1 MKANPTRRD
10 ARQPGRIAAGRT
22 AGVATLLAGLPL
34 WATAHVGGDH
44 AHDGLFAGLMHPFT
58 GTDHLVAMLA
68 VGCWSALVARRAR
81 PDLWLV
87 PLGFVVVLVLGA
99 LLGAG
104 GVPLPAVEPLIAAS
118 LVALG
123 LLVAVQARLPLAA
136 AVALVGAFG
145 LFHGHAHGAELGAGT
160 ALVGMALGSA
170 LLHALGMAAGLLV
183 RERSRWWPRLAG
195 AATLAFGAAL
205 LVGG

>member
-1 MKANPTRRD
+1 MNPAPPARD
-10 ARQPGRIAAGRT
+10 THRPGRHTALRT
-22 AGVATLLAGLPL
+22 AGVATLLASLPL
-34 WATAHVGGDH
+34 WAAAHVGGDH
-44 AHDGLFAGLMHPFT
+44 AHDGLVAGLMHPFT
-58 GTDHLVAMLA
+58 GADHLVAMLA

-104 GVPLPAVEPLIAAS
+104 GLALPAVEPLIAAS

-123 LLVAVQARLPLAA
+123 LMVAVQARLPLAA
-136 AVALVGAFG
+136 AAALVGAFG
-145 LFHGHAHGAELGAGT
+145 LLHGHAHGAELGAGT

-170 LLHALGMAAGLLV
+170 LLHAVGMAAGLLV

-195 AATLAFGAAL
+195 AATLAFGVSL